1 MLFSGW
7 FRRAARPT
15 TTYRPAVCLLEDR
28 TVPVVIR
35 QPPPVPLP
43 PPATHLQVI
52 APQDVEAG
60 KAFSVIVEALDA
72 HNHRVTG
79 FKGTVQITLA
89 ADDTGAKFPASF
101 TFSTHDQG
109 KHTIQL
115 TLAATGAQTVK
126 AASGSNVGQAA
137 LTVDGPVTHFG
148 VYAATRALA
157 GSPTMVTVVA
167 LDANNHTVAGY
178 TGTVHLAS
186 TDFLGA
192 LPTDYTFQ
200 PADHGSHTFSLTFY
214 NTGIHTLTVSNPFS
228 GLIGGS
234 VQLQVV
240 MPWYYPIN
248 AYPSV
253 YGIWGNPW
261 Y

>member
-1 MLFSGW
+1 MLFSRW
-7 FRRAARPT
+7 SRRAPRPT
-15 TTYRPAVCLLEDR
+15 STYRPAVCLLEDR
-28 TVPVVIR
+28 TVPVVLR
-35 QPPPVPLP
+35 QPPVPVP

-52 APQDVEAG
+52 VPQDVEAG

-72 HNHRVTG
+72 HNHLVTG

-89 ADDTGAKFPASF
+89 ADDAGAKFPASF
-101 TFSTHDQG
+101 AFSAHDQG
-109 KHTIQL
+109 KHTIQVS
-115 TLAATGAQTVK
+115 LAATGAQTVK
-126 AASGSNVGQAA
+126 AASGSSAGQAA
-137 LTVDGPVTHFG
+137 LTVDGPVAHFG
-148 VYAATRALA
+148 VYAATRVLA
-157 GSPTMVTVVA
+157 GAPTMVTVVA

-200 PADHGSHTFSLTFY
+200 AADHGSHTFSLTFY

-240 MPWYYPIN
+240 VPLYYSVN
-248 AYPSV
+248 AYHSV

-261 Y
+261 W